1 MANALQGA
9 LVAHTE
15 VPGATPEEHEATAW
29 GLNPGAWVAVAML
42 VVIGIAI
49 LMKVPS
55 AIAKALDGKIA
66 LIRSQLAEAETL
78 REEAETL
85 KAEYEAKAAAADG
98 EAKAMIE
105 RAESDARAIIE
116 KAKVDAETL
125 VDRRGKM
132 AEAKIAAEERAAIDE
147 VRALA
152 ARAATVAATELI
164 TERNDAV
171 ADKGVVDRTIAG
183 L

>member
-1 MANALQGA
+1 MANAVQGT

-15 VPGATPEEHEATAW
+15 VPGTTPEEHEATAL
-29 GLNPGAWVAVAML
+29 GLNPGAWVALAML
-42 VVIGIAI
+42 VVFGIAI

-66 LIRSQLAEAETL
+66 LIRNQLAEAETL
-78 REEAETL
+78 RQEAEAL
-85 KAEYEAKAAAADG
+85 KAEYQAKAAAADG
-98 EAKAMIE
+98 EVKAMVK
-105 RAESDARAIIE
+105 RADSDARAIIE
-116 KAKVDAETL
+116 KAKLDAETL
-125 VDRRGKM
+125 VERRGKI

-152 ARAATVAATELI
+152 ARAATAAATKLI
-164 TERNDAV
+164 AERNDAA